1 MLQALQQSS
10 IVVVSGIMVE
20 EFQAFRSIE
29 QNDQTRPNAKR
40 SNIKKKKR
48 EERRKKKEKY
58 FKLVN
63 SLPIFSILS

>member
-40 SNIKKKKR
+40 SNIEKKKKKK
-48 EERRKKKEKY
+48 EERKKK
-58 FKLVN
+58 N
-63 SLPIFSILS
+63 ILNL

>member
-63 SLPIFSILS
+63 SLPIFSILL

>member
-48 EERRKKKEKY
+48 KKKKEERKKK
-58 FKLVN
+58 N
-63 SLPIFSILS
+63 ILNL

>member
-1 MLQALQQSS
+1 MLQALQQFS

>member
-63 SLPIFSILS
+63 SLLIFSILS